1 MLRIIVAAFSLFFLK
16 RKETEGRRQR
26 AHLLEGGR
34 EGAPARCA
42 CEADCSIKRTR
53 SVLGKTIIAFVAR
66 SRDNIIMVVEP
77 TKTNTNEVLGVGE
90 CFIEIKELRKLEGND
105 FIRKNI
111 RIMGGY
117 PMATVADANMNIR
130 IQKKIDE
137 IAETERSDDDWNP
150 EDFD

>member
-53 SVLGKTIIAFVAR
+53 SVLSKTIIAFVAR
-66 SRDNIIMVVEP
+66 SRALGREP
-77 TKTNTNEVLGVGE
+77 RPSADSRAAVCLLRFCQSRLSPAALGV
-90 CFIEIKELRKLEGND
+90 
-105 FIRKNI
+105 
-111 RIMGGY
+111 
-117 PMATVADANMNIR
+117 
-130 IQKKIDE
+130 
-137 IAETERSDDDWNP
+137 
-150 EDFD
+150 